1 MSPGSSRSRV
11 VAYLCALVDSQ
22 AMHHRAGLLLGLW
35 LLLASGLGEPIPD
48 SGGVTLAFVFDVTG
62 SMYDDLV
69 QVMDGAAR
77 ILARTLSR
85 STKAISNYALIPFH
99 DPEVGPAT
107 LTEDPEEFQRELRG
121 LYVQVHEEFWWHLS
135 LLREIHF
142 YARGREREGL
152 MLVLLGASSTPNT
165 DVEQPQ
171 GVPSCPLLENS

>member
-1 MSPGSSRSRV
+1 MWI
-11 VAYLCALVDSQ
+11 LCALCSHHPSDEADSQ
-22 AMHHRAGLLLGLW
+22 AMYHRTGLLLGLW
-35 LLLASGLGEPIPD
+35 LLLASGFGEPIPD

-69 QVMDGAAR
+69 QVMDGASR

-121 LYVQVHEEFWWHLS
+121 LYVQVQEEFW
-135 LLREIHF
+135 
-142 YARGREREGL
+142 EREGL
-152 MLVLLGASSTPNT
+152 MLVLLGTSSTPNT